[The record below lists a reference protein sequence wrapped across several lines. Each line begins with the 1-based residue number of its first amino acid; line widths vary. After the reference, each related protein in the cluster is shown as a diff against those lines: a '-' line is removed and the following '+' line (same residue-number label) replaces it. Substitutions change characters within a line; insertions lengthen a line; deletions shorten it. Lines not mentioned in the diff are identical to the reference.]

1 MDVWRL
7 IFLKLSLPHDGVR
20 RCSAPCCSMLY
31 VPSLFKNGTDL
42 IVFVMLQVSYA
53 FLLLEKDDITL
64 RIEEISVLEGVF
76 ASYVV
81 LKLQGMELE
90 KHHSFHP

>member
-1 MDVWRL
+1 L
-7 IFLKLSLPHDGVR
+7 I
-20 RCSAPCCSMLY
+20 
-31 VPSLFKNGTDL
+31 
-42 IVFVMLQVSYA
+42 
-53 FLLLEKDDITL
+53 L
-64 RIEEISVLEGVF
+64 RIEKINVLEGVF

>member
-1 MDVWRL
+1 
-7 IFLKLSLPHDGVR
+7 
-20 RCSAPCCSMLY
+20 MLY
-31 VPSLFKNGTDL
+31 VLSFFKNGTDL
-42 IVFVMLQVSYA
+42 TMFVMPQVSYA
-53 FLLLEKDDITL
+53 YLLLQKDYAMLMI
-64 RIEEISVLEGVF
+64 ICVVVLEGVF